1 MAFADV
7 LMADPFL
14 EAKAVA
20 IELVARYR
28 RALTS
33 GLAAALEAVAL
44 EQSVG
49 ELGDD
54 RCALWVA
61 DRPGAAPEHPGAA
74 DRCAR
79 GRGTANL
86 WVRRASIVSLIP
98 LARRGEAL
106 DLVYEVAATLHPDPH
121 DLIHKAVGWALR
133 EAGKPDA
140 ARLERYLRQ
149 HGPRIPRTTVRYAIE
164 RFPASRRSALLAATK
179 QGM

>member
-1 MAFADV
+1 MAFADL

-28 RALTS
+28 RALTPAWLPRWKRWLS
-33 GLAAALEAVAL
+33 SNQSANWATTDALCGLLIGPMLLENPGMALQMRAW
-44 EQSVG
+44 S
-49 ELGDD
+49 
-54 RCALWVA
+54 RH
-61 DRPGAAPEHPGAA
+61 R
-74 DRCAR
+74 
-79 GRGTANL
+79 NL

-98 LARRGEAL
+98 LARRGAAL

-140 ARLERYLRQ
+140 GRLERYLREN
-149 HGPRIPRTTVRYAIE
+149 GPRLPRTTVRYAIE
-164 RFPASRRSALLAATK
+164 RFPPSHRRTLLTATK
-179 QGM
+179 QGI